1 MNRFSIKDLE
11 NLTGIK
17 AHTIRIWEQR
27 YGIFEPKRTPTNIR
41 YYEAE
46 DLRLALQIALLNAYG
61 YKISRIHQMKS
72 DDIQALIR
80 KISDNGF
87 RQQALSNE
95 LLETALSMDSIR
107 FEQMLNE
114 QIARLGVE
122 ATIEGPVFDFMQR
135 VGLMWMSNHL
145 APAQEH
151 LASHIIYRKLC
162 VAIEQLPQPEPGTLP
177 VLLFLPEGEVHE
189 ISLLYVHYLL
199 RRRGIG
205 VLHLGANS
213 PLSEVANVAGHCRPG
228 LLYTHLTSLSGAAD
242 GSKYLRKLRDA
253 VPDIPILVS
262 GAVIRK
268 KQSAPIPDVTYL
280 YDLRE
285 VREAIAQLRL
295 GKEECV
301 DTLTR

>member
-1 MNRFSIKDLE
+1 VNRFSIKDLE

-41 YYEAE
+41 YYEAD
-46 DLRLALQIALLNAYG
+46 DLRTALQISLLNAYG
-61 YKISRIHQMKS
+61 YKISRIRQMNAE
-72 DDIQALIR
+72 DMQGLIR

-95 LLETALSMDSIR
+95 LLEAALSMNAAQ
-107 FEQMLNE
+107 FEQILNE
-114 QIARLGVE
+114 QISRLGLE

-151 LASHIIYRKLC
+151 IASHVIYRKLC
-162 VAIEQLPQPEPGTLP
+162 VAIEQLPPAQDIAP

-199 RRRGIG
+199 RRNGIP

-213 PLSEVANVAGHCRPG
+213 PLREVANVAAFCKPSH
-228 LLYTHLTSLSGAAD
+228 LYTHLTSLAGGADSG
-242 GSKYLRKLRDA
+242 KYLRRLVEA
-253 VPDIPILVS
+253 IPATPLLVS
-262 GAVIRK
+262 GAALKK
-268 KQSAPIPDVTYL
+268 KQPANLPHVRYL
-280 YDLRE
+280 QDLAE
-285 VREAIAQLRL
+285 VREAISKL
-295 GKEECV
+295 
-301 DTLTR
+301 DTAPLSKTVLAD